1 MKLSLLLLILT
12 FMLSCSPQ
20 KDAGG
25 TASEGESFVY
35 GFVVDS
41 TESALALLKGTQFLA
56 SGSLV
61 VLTQLSYTTEGLR
74 SSWADSVYTD
84 SLGYYQFKTPP
95 AGIYTILARGSAPIA
110 AVHASFEVS
119 DSGLDL
125 GYLGMYNPIQVSG
138 TLAGAPSCDGGLKIS
153 MPGIPG
159 FATMSTENSFT
170 LSQAPPGHS
179 LLLIQCG
186 DTVHQWHIVLPGS
199 CPTVSLESISWTT
212 NAGSG
217 SGLQGI
223 QGAAWSWQMGPPLVV
238 NENCRLV
245 RNGSSSE
252 KK

>member
-41 TESALALLKGTQFLA
+41 TENSVALLKETQA
-56 SGSLV
+56 SAFENLV

-74 SSWADSVYTD
+74 SNWSDSVYTD
-84 SLGYYQFKTPP
+84 SSGYYQFKTPP
-95 AGIYTILARGSAPIA
+95 AGIYTILARGSKPIA
-110 AVHASFEVS
+110 AVHASFEVP

-138 TLAGAPSCDGGLKIS
+138 TFDGAPSCAGGLRVS

-159 FATMSTENSFT
+159 FATMNTESSFT

-179 LLLIQCG
+179 LLLAQCG
-186 DTVHQWHIVLPGS
+186 DTVQQWHIVLPGA
-199 CPTVSLESISWTT
+199 CPSVSLDSISWAN

-223 QGAAWSWQMGPPLVV
+223 QGASWSWKMGPPLVV
-238 NENCRLV
+238 NEKCRLV
-245 RNGSSSE
+245 RNGNSAE